1 LCMWSDW
8 LGLILKSSFQT
19 SQNTSMAPLLAHDLA
34 HVQLTTL
41 SGALAVSCA
50 RISRGN
56 GALARE

>member
-1 LCMWSDW
+1 LARFDFEKQFSNQSKHENIC
-8 LGLILKSSFQT
+8 
-19 SQNTSMAPLLAHDLA
+19 MAPLLAHDLA